1 MPFDL
6 FASPS
11 KDRKSFHSIHSMAT
25 RSQVPFN
32 DDGGAFVKA
41 VDEKGNFVLRSKRLG
56 TPTKTI
62 FSPPRST
69 PKKSPAARRLFSAD
83 AKPGGAAIKKEH
95 MSAKKGPKK
104 SPTVAN
110 LCDLFSTKVSIND
123 DSPSSKAIPP
133 KCLSSVPDDGRYHDL
148 VETRDPG
155 LYTPVKRCV
164 RFRDGV

>member
-11 KDRKSFHSIHSMAT
+11 KERKSFHSIHRMAT

-56 TPTKTI
+56 TPTKAV

-69 PKKSPAARRLFSAD
+69 PQKSPAARRLFSA
-83 AKPGGAAIKKEH
+83 GGAAIKKE
-95 MSAKKGPKK
+95 SKPAKKEPKK
-104 SPTVAN
+104 SPSVAN
-110 LCDLFSTKVSIND
+110 LCDLFFTKVSIND
-123 DSPSSKAIPP
+123 SPSPKAIRS
-133 KCLSSVPDDGRYHDL
+133 KCLSSVPDDGRYIDL

-155 LYTPVKRCV
+155 LYSPVKRCV
-164 RFRDGV
+164 RFRDDA

>member
-6 FASPS
+6 FAYPS

-32 DDGGAFVKA
+32 DDRGAFVKA
-41 VDEKGNFVLRSKRLG
+41 VDEKGNLVLRSKRLG
-56 TPTKTI
+56 TPTKAV

-69 PKKSPAARRLFSAD
+69 PKKSPAARRLFSD
-83 AKPGGAAIKKEH
+83 AKPPGGAVKKEPK
-95 MSAKKGPKK
+95 SAKKEPKK
-104 SPTVAN
+104 SPSVAN

-123 DSPSSKAIPP
+123 SPSPKAIRS
-133 KCLSSVPDDGRYHDL
+133 KCLSSVPDDGRYIDL

-155 LYTPVKRCV
+155 LYSPVKRCV
-164 RFRDGV
+164 RFRDDV